1 MAHQHRQLVAEVRAE
16 HLRAVGADGEAD
28 AAVHERPD
36 HSAEL
41 CVRAQHPGVEVRARA
56 DLQHGPPLPQHRQH
70 ARVLRAADA
79 VADAIRLERLEG
91 LAHLVGPAGLAG
103 VDGEAQP
110 GSPALTKDLGVVGE
124 AEAVRLGPGDVDAD
138 DPAAAPG
145 DRLGGDD
152 LVQRRGEAAVEAE
165 DQAGADLRVFEHGA
179 VHPTHRRGDDVV
191 QVLLAAAVALH
202 RVEAQLELR
211 DVVLAVGAA
220 DHLVDAALHGDRARL
235 DQLRPVEEVEVGVE
249 ALAPASDGDQVAE
262 RPVVLGRQP
271 DALGV
276 GDAPHDRRRDRRAE
290 VHVELAQRHAWIE
303 ALARHQAPQAG
314 FVGGV

>member
-28 AAVHERPD
+28 AAIDQRPD
-36 HSAEL
+36 HPAEVG
-41 CVRAQHPGVEVRARA
+41 VRAQHPGVEVRARA

-70 ARVLRAADA
+70 GRVLRAVDA
-79 VADAIRLERLEG
+79 VADAIRLQRLERLP
-91 LAHLVGPAGLAG
+91 HLVGAAGLAG

-110 GSPALTKDLGVVGE
+110 GSAALTKDLGVVGE
-124 AEAVRLGPGDVDAD
+124 AEAIHLRTGDVDAD

-152 LVQRRGEAAVEAE
+152 LVQRPGEAAVEAE
-165 DQAGADLRVFEHGA
+165 DQAGADLRVFEHRA
-179 VHPTHRRGDDVV
+179 VHPPHRRGDDVV
-191 QVLLAAAVALH
+191 EVLLAAAVALH
-202 RVEAQLELR
+202 RIEAQLELG

-220 DHLVDAALHGDRARL
+220 DHLVDAALHGGRARL
-235 DQLRPVEEVEVGVE
+235 DQLGPVEEIEVGVE
-249 ALAPASDGDQVAE
+249 ALAAAPDGDEVAE

-276 GDAPHDRRRDRRAE
+276 GDAPHDRRA
-290 VHVELAQRHAWIE
+290 
-303 ALARHQAPQAG
+303 
-314 FVGGV
+314 